1 MEVVYFFLIK
11 YFMWIRNEMVRL
23 FGIMI
28 MIYFLKV
35 IYIFYNYINSFV
47 LVILDY
53 INIENI
59 LLNLKM

>member
-47 LVILDY
+47 LIILDY

>member
-23 FGIMI
+23 IGIMI

-47 LVILDY
+47 LIILDY

>member
-1 MEVVYFFLIK
+1 
-11 YFMWIRNEMVRL
+11 MVRL

-47 LVILDY
+47 LIILDY